1 GNSKYSPGFEICA
14 PVTSGVSTCNG
25 DFGAPLLTYVNN
37 RDPNSSSNGDSV
49 IVETNS
55 NNNDEF
61 AGYALLGLTNFA
73 YNNVLSDYI
82 PCVYGGHMAYF
93 TWLYPYIDHI
103 ANLTGLHV
111 QKFTVVNSTKNNS
124 PELYM
129 HPEMAFPIQLKAQ
142 ENRASRQN
150 ITPAKQIQDIKNFLE
165 VTRRKDATG
174 VRIKK
179 NGNIVK
185 FKVRCSR
192 YLYTLSVADKA
203 KASKLRQSLPPGLE
217 VKDVTKTSK

>member
-1 GNSKYSPGFEICA
+1 MRYEYLHIGSNDYCLGANSKYSPGFEICA

-37 RDPNSSSNGDSV
+37 RDPESGINDDSV

-55 NNNDEF
+55 NNNEEF

-73 YNNVLSDYI
+73 YNNVLSDSI
-82 PCVYGGHMAYF
+82 SCVYGGHMAYF
-93 TWLYPYIDHI
+93 TWVYPYIDHI
-103 ANLTGLHV
+103 ANLTGLH
-111 QKFTVVNSTKNNS
+111 
-124 PELYM
+124 
-129 HPEMAFPIQLKAQ
+129 
-142 ENRASRQN
+142 
-150 ITPAKQIQDIKNFLE
+150 AKQIQDIKNFLE

-217 VKDVTKTSK
+217 VKDVSKTSKK